1 MNDDYIFDEEVD
13 EEAAAELAKRKA
25 NEAKNQEAPQAAST
39 NQPGAEG
46 SQQYNNTAGNSTS
59 DSYSSQTTYNTSGT
73 GNQGGYNSDYT
84 YTQGQQ
90 PQQKAKK
97 SGNGYAVASM
107 ILGIVTL
114 VFFCSCINIVTG
126 ILALIFGIIHL
137 TSYGKD
143 GKGMAIAGLIT
154 SALGLI
160 ALVVC
165 YVLIFSNSVNLSNMS
180 DFPYELYEEYQ
191 YPEDLL
197 DDLNYQ
203 DFQMDPFY
211 PDGDSL

>member
-25 NEAKNQEAPQAAST
+25 NGAKNQEAPQATST
-39 NQPGAEG
+39 NQPGAEV

-59 DSYSSQTTYNTSGT
+59 DSYSSQATYNTSGT
-73 GNQGGYNSDYT
+73 GNQGSYNSDYT

-90 PQQKAKK
+90 PQQKTKK

-143 GKGMAIAGLIT
+143 GRGMAIAGLIT

-191 YPEDLL
+191 YPDDLL